1 MNTIK
6 SLQWRYAT
14 KKFDDSKIVSKEK
27 IEVLKQSFNLTPT
40 SYGLQPLKLVIVQ
53 NQELQEQLL
62 EHSFQQKQVVTA
74 SHLLVICIETKVNAG
89 FINRNFDLVKQ
100 VRNTPDEI
108 LNPFKNFLLKDFEN
122 KSSSEIEQWAIKQAY
137 LALGNLLTVC
147 ANEEIDACPMEGFNP
162 KKYDEILQLKEKN
175 LKSVLLLPIGY
186 RAKDDFFA
194 DLKKVRRPLE
204 ETIIEI
210 TEL

>member
-1 MNTIK
+1 MSAIK

-14 KKFDDSKIVSKEK
+14 KKFDNSKIVSKEK
-27 IEVLKQSFNLTPT
+27 IDILKQSFNLTPT
-40 SYGLQPLKLVIVQ
+40 SYGLQPLKLVVVQ
-53 NQELQEQLL
+53 NQELQDKLL

-74 SHLLVICIETKVNAG
+74 SHLLVICIETEIDSD
-89 FINRNFDLVKQ
+89 FINHHFNLVKQ
-100 VRNTPDEI
+100 IRNTPDEI

-122 KSSSEIEQWAIKQAY
+122 KSSLEIEQWATKQAY
-137 LALGNLLTVC
+137 LALGNLLTIC

-162 KKYDEILQLKEKN
+162 EKYDEILELKEKK

-194 DLKKVRRPLE
+194 DLEKVRRPLK
-204 ETIIEI
+204 ETIIDI
-210 TEL
+210 TNL